1 MSTVLGLLLG
11 LGLLLCAAPILWPAT
26 STSEQ
31 QSRSGRIRTLLDSA
45 GFERIPVVAFLAA
58 SGCLGVMAAA
68 VAEASLAILVL
79 DIAAL
84 AVGALLPIAVAHHR
98 RRARRRSNLTVWPDA
113 VDHLVSAVRSGV
125 ALPDSVSTLAH
136 AGPAASRAAF
146 AEFETMYRTTG
157 NFGICLDALKAR
169 LADPTADRILETLR
183 MSREV
188 GGTDLTRVL
197 RSLSGYL
204 REDAAIRSEVEARQ
218 SWVMNAAR
226 LGVAAPWIVL
236 LLLSTRPEAA
246 GAYNSPGGVVL
257 ILGGLFLSI
266 VAYRVMLLIARI
278 PEERRWFA

>member
-1 MSTVLGLLLG
+1 V
-11 LGLLLCAAPILWPAT
+11 PA
-26 STSEQ
+26 SV
-31 QSRSGRIRTLLDSA
+31 
-45 GFERIPVVAFLAA
+45 FVAA
-58 SGCLGVMAAA
+58 SACLGVVAAG
-68 VAEASLAILVL
+68 VAEATLAVVAL
-79 DIAAL
+79 DVATL
-84 AVGALLPIAVAHHR
+84 AVGALLPVTVVRHR
-98 RRARRRSNLTVWPDA
+98 GRARRRTSHTVWPDA

-136 AGPAASRAAF
+136 AGPVSSRVAF
-146 AEFETMYRTTG
+146 AEFEAMYRTTG
-157 NFGICLDALKAR
+157 NFGVSLDALKAR

-246 GAYNSPGGVVL
+246 VAYNSPGGAVL
-257 ILGGLFLSI
+257 IVGGLVLSV